1 MKGELPKDWDQ
12 EVPVYEKGSS
22 LASRASSG
30 EVLNG
35 IAKKIPFFVGD
46 LLTLRVQIK
55 RQSKM
60 EETSRQK
67 TTPGKTSGS
76 VSVNLRW
83 ALH

>member
-60 EETSRQK
+60 EETSRPK